1 MSYITLIMSTT
12 MKNNFRLRTV
22 AVVITGVVFICVVGL
37 TVLFSTQFIRPEV
50 NSAAP
55 DRSVLENY
63 LGLILFTTSFISLGI
78 YASVFAFQS
87 MTREKAR
94 GNIQALLATPVT
106 PVAIWLGKSLAAFLP
121 GLLFTVVMTLAVFLA
136 VNYIYFV
143 PDLGFILTPWMVFS
157 NLIVVPLVYL
167 ALTLLVHV
175 VGLAGKPAT
184 ANIISQIFLP
194 VMTALMINL
203 SVREF
208 PNAGSLL
215 FAIILFGVAAGI
227 GVIILVVR
235 HQLTAEKI
243 VLSL

>member
-1 MSYITLIMSTT
+1 
-12 MKNNFRLRTV
+12 
-22 AVVITGVVFICVVGL
+22 
-37 TVLFSTQFIRPEV
+37 
-50 NSAAP
+50 
-55 DRSVLENY
+55 
-63 LGLILFTTSFISLGI
+63 
-78 YASVFAFQS
+78 
-87 MTREKAR
+87 
-94 GNIQALLATPVT
+94 
-106 PVAIWLGKSLAAFLP
+106 
-121 GLLFTVVMTLAVFLA
+121 
-136 VNYIYFV
+136 
-143 PDLGFILTPWMVFS
+143 
-157 NLIVVPLVYL
+157 VVPLVYL

-208 PNAGSLL
+208 PNAGSWL